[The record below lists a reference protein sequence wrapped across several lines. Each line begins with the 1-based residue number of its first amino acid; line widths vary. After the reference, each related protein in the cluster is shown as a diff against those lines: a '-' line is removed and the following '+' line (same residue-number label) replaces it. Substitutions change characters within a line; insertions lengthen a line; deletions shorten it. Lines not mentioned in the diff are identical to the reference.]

1 MLANFSQFSP
11 QGLIPPQGA
20 GWPQM
25 SPGLF
30 GQLGA
35 NSGNSAFGQE
45 SAQGG
50 LGLQSPFG
58 WQNPFTSSPYLNSPL
73 SQGYLAN
80 SPLQGQGAN
89 AGPSAMH
96 NPQYIIA
103 VLGQIAQQFY
113 AHSATAQQ
121 IGIGLHQL
129 VQQLL
134 VQSSSGGGAGQ
145 YFGQGHFGGTQ
156 GSYSGFNPQAAQFWG
171 ANRPQ
176 TIQ

>member
-25 SPGLF
+25 NPGLF

-35 NSGNSAFGQE
+35 NSGNSVFGQE
-45 SAQGG
+45 SVQAGP
-50 LGLQSPFG
+50 GLQSPFG
-58 WQNPFTSSPYLNSPL
+58 WQNPFTTTPYLNSPL
-73 SQGYLAN
+73 FQGNLGN
-80 SPLQGQGAN
+80 SPLPGAN
-89 AGPSAMH
+89 AGPLAMH
-96 NPQYIIA
+96 NPQYVIA

-113 AHSATAQQ
+113 VHSATVQQ
-121 IGIGLHQL
+121 IGIALHQL

-134 VQSSSGGGAGQ
+134 LQSSSGGGVGQ
-145 YFGQGHFGGTQ
+145 YFGPGYFGGTQ
-156 GSYSGFNPQAAQFWG
+156 GGYSGFNPQTAQFWG

>member
-1 MLANFSQFSP
+1 MLANFSQFPP
-11 QGLIPPQGA
+11 QGLIAPQGA
-20 GWPQM
+20 GWPQLN
-25 SPGLF
+25 PGLF
-30 GQLGA
+30 GQFGA

-45 SAQGG
+45 SGQAG

-58 WQNPFTSSPYLNSPL
+58 GQNPFTTPPYLNSPL
-73 SQGYLAN
+73 FQGNLGN
-80 SPLQGQGAN
+80 SPLLGGN

-96 NPQYIIA
+96 NPQYVIA

-113 AHSATAQQ
+113 VHSATVQQ
-121 IGIGLHQL
+121 IGIALHQL

-134 VQSSSGGGAGQ
+134 VQSSLGGGAGQ

-156 GSYSGFNPQAAQFWG
+156 GGYSGFNPQAAQFWG